1 MLKCARSWVYVY
13 RHESVRRVNTGS
25 KYLVDR
31 LRGSGSI
38 VERFWR
44 DYVQEA
50 DEGFNRGI
58 IDYYIL
64 GVEAGLLK

>member
-1 MLKCARSWVYVY
+1 M
-13 RHESVRRVNTGS
+13 GS

-44 DYVQEA
+44 NYVQEA
-50 DEGFNRGI
+50 DEGFNREI

-64 GVEAGLLK
+64 GVGAGLL